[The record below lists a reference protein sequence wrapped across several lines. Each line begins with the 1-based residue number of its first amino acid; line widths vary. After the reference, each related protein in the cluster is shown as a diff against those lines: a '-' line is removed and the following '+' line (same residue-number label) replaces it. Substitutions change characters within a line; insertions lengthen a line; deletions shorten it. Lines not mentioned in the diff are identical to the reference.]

1 MLSLK
6 EIKLKDE
13 YRSDTNNITED
24 FFIPCLE
31 NCTEYH
37 RCTETLSIKALIMMA
52 TRLDNITDGTTVLRM
67 VIGHRLRVSDL
78 NMLIRLFSEGARLPR
93 GKQAKTIQ
101 RIKDAVRQGSIQ
113 VRIAVPNSDHII
125 DSVSERVGIFRDG
138 ESNMVAFT
146 GTFREAIASPTK
158 EFEAIDVFTSWNDM
172 SRVKRKMEHFE
183 QLWQNKAK
191 HLDVYDFVHAE
202 RKSLLKYSSDWLMQ
216 C

>member
-93 GKQAKTIQ
+93 GKHAKDHSTDKGCSQTGQHSGQDCSTKLRSHHRFRIRKGWDIQ
-101 RIKDAVRQGSIQ
+101 GRREQHG
-113 VRIAVPNSDHII
+113 
-125 DSVSERVGIFRDG
+125 GIYRNF
-138 ESNMVAFT
+138 
-146 GTFREAIASPTK
+146 
-158 EFEAIDVFTSWNDM
+158 
-172 SRVKRKMEHFE
+172 
-183 QLWQNKAK
+183 
-191 HLDVYDFVHAE
+191 
-202 RKSLLKYSSDWLMQ
+202 
-216 C
+216 